1 MSMAK
6 VEEKEILKALHDL
19 EQERW
24 PQVLNFISYLKYRRT
39 REPESATKP
48 RTAEDLLQSELVGL
62 WADRDDI
69 VDSLGFARQLRR
81 QAEHRHRNNDATSYA
96 R

>member
-6 VEEKEILKALHDL
+6 VEEKEILKALYDL

-24 PQVLNFISYLKYRRT
+24 PEVLNFISYLKYIRT
-39 REPESATKP
+39 REPESSAKP
-48 RTAEDLLQSELVGL
+48 RTAQDMLQSELVGL

-69 VDSLGFARQLRR
+69 TDSLGFARQLRR
-81 QAEHRHRNNDATSYA
+81 QAEYRHRNDNATS
-96 R
+96 